1 TMGTAPADGAT
12 ILTDP
17 RIEQRYLTRLIAH
30 AGRRSIAIAVDEID
44 WIAADDY
51 CVNLMVRGRRHVL
64 RASLAS
70 LETKLNPAMFVRVHR
85 SAMINLTRVAEW
97 QHRPFRQIV
106 VVLADKTRI
115 VVSRSRRSHVL
126 RLLNR
131 TLSD

>member
-1 TMGTAPADGAT
+1 
-12 ILTDP
+12 
-17 RIEQRYLTRLIAH
+17 
-30 AGRRSIAIAVDEID
+30 
-44 WIAADDY
+44 
-51 CVNLMVRGRRHVL
+51 
-64 RASLAS
+64 
-70 LETKLNPAMFVRVHR
+70 
-85 SAMINLTRVAEW
+85 VAEW